1 MLEIMTNVENI
12 NAAVDD
18 LLALTAAL
26 EIASDYGMEHE
37 CILWAMYAMKEN
49 PELSIKE
56 AFDSSLGEW
65 IK

>member
-1 MLEIMTNVENI
+1 MTNVQKV

-18 LLALTAAL
+18 LLALTAAM

-49 PELSIKE
+49 NTLSVKE
-56 AFDSSLGEW
+56 AFDISLGEW